1 MKEVI
6 LEGRCMTSREAAQEQ
21 LQEKLAL
28 PSYYGR
34 KMDWQKWYGSNLDAL
49 WDCLTEC
56 PETVVVF
63 RHPGAMLSAL
73 REYGCR
79 LLQTFFEAERENPAL
94 HVVIGN
100 HSASETEGCR

>member
-1 MKEVI
+1 MVI
-6 LEGRCMTSREAAQEQ
+6 LDASKMVSRQEAHRYLKEQ
-21 LQEKLAL
+21 LAF
-28 PSYYGR
+28 PDYYG
-34 KMDWQKWYGSNLDAL
+34 KNLDAL
-49 WDCLTEC
+49 YDCLTEC

-100 HSASETEGCR
+100 HSAIETEGHR

>member
-1 MKEVI
+1 MKGVS
-6 LEGRCMTSREAAQEQ
+6 LEGRGMTSREAAQEQ

-34 KMDWQKWYGSNLDAL
+34 NLDAL

>member
-6 LEGRCMTSREAAQEQ
+6 LEGRGMTSREAAQEQ
-21 LQEKLAL
+21 LREKLAL
-28 PSYYGR
+28 PPHYGR
-34 KMDWQKWYGSNLDAL
+34 NLDAL

-56 PETVVVF
+56 PETFVVF
-63 RHPGAMLSAL
+63 RHPGATLSAL

-79 LLQTFFEAERENPAL
+79 LLQTLLEAERDNPAL

-100 HSASETEGCR
+100 QSASETEGHR

>member
-1 MKEVI
+1 MKTI
-6 LEGRCMTSREAAQEQ
+6 LLDCAQMTGREEAHDY
-21 LQEKLAL
+21 LARAL
-28 PSYYGR
+28 SFPEWYGR
-34 KMDWQKWYGSNLDAL
+34 NLDAL

-100 HSASETEGCR
+100 HSAIETEGHR

>member
-6 LEGRCMTSREAAQEQ
+6 LEGRSMTSREAAQEQ
-21 LQEKLAL
+21 LREKLAL
-28 PSYYGR
+28 PPHYGR
-34 KMDWQKWYGSNLDAL
+34 NLDAL

-79 LLQTFFEAERENPAL
+79 MLQTFFEAERETPGL

-100 HSASETEGCR
+100 HSARETRGWR